1 MTKALLE
8 RLADT
13 VVDAITKAI
22 EGPKVAGRIDALE
35 KRNKELEARILEL
48 EAQAAAR
55 DGVPR

>member
-35 KRNKELEARILEL
+35 KRNLEL
-48 EAQAAAR
+48 ENRVLLLEAERASR
-55 DGVPR
+55 EPVPR